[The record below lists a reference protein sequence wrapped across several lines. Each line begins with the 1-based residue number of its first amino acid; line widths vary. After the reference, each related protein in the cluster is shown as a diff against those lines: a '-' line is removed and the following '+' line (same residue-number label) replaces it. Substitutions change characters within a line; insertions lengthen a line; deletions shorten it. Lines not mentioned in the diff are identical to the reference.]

1 MLCSSYDKKK
11 KNYSWEAEMDRKSRH
26 VVATEEVGGNLDIE
40 TSTPFWGVE
49 SRKVARIQNFP
60 IACLAQR
67 IKDMHLTV

>member
-1 MLCSSYDKKK
+1 
-11 KNYSWEAEMDRKSRH
+11 MDRKGRH